1 MNARRE
7 QNRKIQRAMTVIERF
22 GQAEGGHH
30 KAWVIDQVAR
40 ELVGNHYPSWVEKM
54 KAGGVGPDSY
64 SYDEG
69 IAP

>member
-22 GQAEGGHH
+22 GQAEGDHH

-40 ELVGNHYPSWVEKM
+40 ELVGNHYPSWVYKSAWELHGEWLTQRVK
-54 KAGGVGPDSY
+54 KGQP
-64 SYDEG
+64 
-69 IAP
+69 